1 MLTYFRNG
9 LTLLQKDFT
18 VKYQEQIPES
28 QIYQCKQKKKYSQ
41 FLCIFV
47 GYTILRVKSLNIKP
61 LESVNSIA
69 QSG

>member
-1 MLTYFRNG
+1 MLTYFRNS

-28 QIYQCKQKKKYSQ
+28 QIYQKQKKKYSQ